1 MIVKFFQYIYNC
13 FTISQITVFLTFE
26 LSMNEIE
33 LFYILK
39 EKVLLKYK
47 EHYPFFDGNWKTFS
61 TEDIRNLIDDIEQ
74 KTGQTLS
81 EKWIYTHLKPSENQK
96 LPRKDTLNIVSE
108 YVGFSSWDEFKFLS
122 ESQKSNAER
131 PKPNFKHKT
140 LNFKPIITAV
150 LLIGVLIYFLM
161 NKKPEKQTMEIKDEY
176 TLESIPTENI
186 NIFEVV
192 EDKKIPI
199 KVENSKIEIENK
211 DSKIIIESPY
221 YKTEEIKIK
230 KDKKQ
235 DKILIKP
242 DDYAMM
248 LKAFMLS
255 DIKDWETRK
264 EQLQKI
270 LADDLEV
277 IVMLKNDLGAEY
289 FNKEEFTQMLVI
301 PSDNLKK
308 MKIIQLENDENNKIK
323 FVRIISSP
331 TPPKEGLNTKLK
343 NEH

>member
-1 MIVKFFQYIYNC
+1 
-13 FTISQITVFLTFE
+13 
-26 LSMNEIE
+26 MNEIE
-33 LFYILK
+33 LFYLLK
-39 EKVLLKYK
+39 QKVLLKYQ
-47 EHYPFFDGNWKTFS
+47 EQYPFLNGNWKTFS
-61 TEDIRNLIDDIEQ
+61 SEDIRNLIDDIEQ

-81 EKWIYTHLKPSENQK
+81 EKWIYTHLKPSENHK

-122 ESQKSNAER
+122 ESQKSNIVPIAIGSQ
-131 PKPNFKHKT
+131 KSVT
-140 LNFKPIITAV
+140 LNLSKSLIIAGV
-150 LLIGVLIYFLM
+150 LLTGFLVYFLT
-161 NKKPEKQTMEIKDEY
+161 NKKIEKQTIEIKDEY
-176 TLESIPTENI
+176 TLENVPTENI
-186 NIFEVV
+186 KIFEVV

-199 KVENSKIEIENK
+199 KVEDSKIEIENK

-221 YKTEEIKIK
+221 YKSEEIEIK
-230 KDKKQ
+230 KDEKQ

-270 LADDLEV
+270 LSDDLEV
-277 IVMLKNDLGAEY
+277 IAILKNDLGAEY

-308 MKIIQLENDENNKIK
+308 MTIIRIENDSDDKIK
-323 FVRIISSP
+323 LIRI
-331 TPPKEGLNTKLK
+331 KQN
-343 NEH
+343 